1 MERAR
6 AVGCRWFLAVRGKS
20 WFVRPFES
28 MFQVENEVEGNF
40 WGRACVVVVVVIRR
54 LSRRRRRR
62 RRRQF
67 NN

>member
-20 WFVRPFES
+20 WFVRPFER

-40 WGRACVVVVVVIRR
+40 WGRACVVVVVVVVIRR
-54 LSRRRRRR
+54 LSRRRRR
-62 RRRQF
+62 QF